1 MPKQIV
7 LAEEARQELS
17 DGVEVIARAV
27 RSTLGPKG
35 RNVALGKKYS
45 SPTITHDGVS
55 VAEAID
61 LDDEFK
67 DVGAQLIKEAASRTG
82 ESAGDGTTTATVLAQ
97 AVLNEALR
105 SMAAGANAMML
116 RRGIDKATQAVQ
128 YELRRQAT
136 PIQHRDE
143 IANIAAIAS
152 GDDQIGELIAEA
164 MDTVGRD
171 GAITVDESRGLET
184 EIDHTEGMTFDKG
197 YASPEFVTD
206 RDNMQTVIEDPY
218 ILVTNIKPTHVHDLV
233 PLLDQLN
240 QAGKKEFVVIS
251 DELAGD
257 PLAVLLVNNQRGNLN
272 FAWRE
277 GAGLRRSPQAHVG
290 RHRHP
295 RRRHLLRSGYRPQAR
310 RRHH

>member
-45 SPTITHDGVS
+45 APTITHDGVS
-55 VAEAID
+55 VAEEID

-97 AVLNEALR
+97 AVLTEALR

-116 RRGIDKATQAVQ
+116 RRGIDKATQEVQ

-152 GDDQIGELIAEA
+152 GDDEIGELIAQA

-206 RDNMQTVIEDPY
+206 RDNM
-218 ILVTNIKPTHVHDLV
+218 HDRHRR
-233 PLLDQLN
+233 PLHSRHQH
-240 QAGKKEFVVIS
+240 
-251 DELAGD
+251 
-257 PLAVLLVNNQRGNLN
+257 
-272 FAWRE
+272 
-277 GAGLRRSPQAHVG
+277 QAHP
-290 RHRHP
+290 HP
-295 RRRHLLRSGYRPQAR
+295 RPGAPAGPAESSGQEGVRGHQRRAGG
-310 RRHH
+310 